1 MPDFT
6 GKVAIVTGA
15 SRGIGRAIALA
26 FAKAGAHTA
35 CLSRT
40 REDLEQ
46 VVQTIEREGGS
57 ASDHPCDVSDF
68 KAVEKVVS
76 EIVNQYGKVDIL
88 INNAGV
94 TRDNLI
100 LRMSVEDWETV
111 IRVNLQGAFNG
122 IKAVTR
128 PMMKQRSG
136 RIINISSI
144 VGLIGNPGQ
153 ANYAASKA
161 GLIGLT
167 KATAKELASRGITT
181 NCIAPGYIETEMTD
195 HLNEQQKHSLITQI
209 PLGRIGRPDDIAA
222 TALFLA
228 SDEANYI
235 TGQIFTV
242 DGGMTM
248 V

>member
-6 GKVAIVTGA
+6 GKVAVVTGA

-26 FAKAGAHTA
+26 FANAGAHTA

-40 REDLEQ
+40 REDLEK
-46 VVQTIEREGGS
+46 VVQTIKNEGGS
-57 ASDHPCDVSDF
+57 ASAHPCDVSDL
-68 KAVEKVVS
+68 KAMETVIGEV
-76 EIVNQYGKVDIL
+76 VNQHGKVDIL
-88 INNAGV
+88 INNAGI

-111 IRVNLQGAFNG
+111 MRINLQGAFNG

-128 PMMKQRSG
+128 PMMKQRAG
-136 RIINISSI
+136 RIINITSI

-167 KATAKELASRGITT
+167 KATAKELASRGITA

-195 HLNEQQKHSLITQI
+195 RLNEQQKNSLITQI

-235 TGQIFTV
+235 TGQTFTV